1 MFSYRHAFH
10 AGNHADVLKHTVLIH
25 TLDYFNRKP
34 NPYWVIDTHAGAGI
48 YDLAD
53 EWAEKNAEFET
64 GISRLFGRTNLPED
78 LATYVQYIKELNLGE
93 ELQFYPGSPWIA
105 LEYMRDKDKLR
116 LFELHPSEVEI
127 LTDNIQQQDAQIR
140 RQVSIFAKNGFEYLK
155 SQLPPP
161 TRRAITLI
169 DPSYEDKHDYRHV
182 IKAMKEGLERFQTG
196 CYLIWYPLVQ
206 RKEVYDMVQ
215 HLQKLPNIEWINA
228 SLTIKKPSKDGYGM
242 HGSGMFIINPPY
254 TLYPALEQILPYLK
268 EHLAEDTH
276 ALYTLEHVEK

>member
-34 NPYWVIDTHAGAGI
+34 TPYWVIDTHAGAGI

-53 EWAEKNAEFET
+53 KWAEKNAEFET
-64 GISRLFGRTNLPED
+64 GISRLFGRTDLPED

-93 ELQFYPGSPWIA
+93 DLQFYPGSPWIA

-140 RQVSIFAKNGFEYLK
+140 RQVSIFEKNGFEYLK

-242 HGSGMFIINPPY
+242 HGSGMFVINPPY

-268 EHLAEDTH
+268 EHLAEDAH